1 MTPLE
6 RPQSAAEARA
16 EAEARH
22 AEQRAERRAAFDAA
36 YGPTA
41 PGRPVVVVSWVIT
54 AAFALA
60 AAAALLWPERFD
72 AAFLILSL
80 VLFAAGCA
88 LFLVDL
94 VLAANRSRSDEM
106 GIGGLF
112 FLVGSAPPDVQ
123 RNLNGSLGAQVAVAL
138 AAAAVGFVRLGDRDL
153 NAAAFGILV
162 PTIALGLNGL
172 WGVRWGLFPARADD
186 VT

>member
-60 AAAALLWPERFD
+60 AAAALGNK
-72 AAFLILSL
+72 S
-80 VLFAAGCA
+80 
-88 LFLVDL
+88 
-94 VLAANRSRSDEM
+94 STST
-106 GIGGLF
+106 
-112 FLVGSAPPDVQ
+112 
-123 RNLNGSLGAQVAVAL
+123 
-138 AAAAVGFVRLGDRDL
+138 
-153 NAAAFGILV
+153 V
-162 PTIALGLNGL
+162 P
-172 WGVRWGLFPARADD
+172 
-186 VT
+186 